1 MSVQAIRSND
11 ISAYL
16 EMWVVGEQISD
27 REGIQEKGLCRF
39 SEQGIEL
46 CPALFFMRKQKGIY
60 VSDYVKLLAQKAEL
74 EKKQV
79 ELEKALAE
87 ARRSSQSAV
96 IAQIKTLMKEHGLTA
111 ADLGVSGTSAQHKG
125 KGATVP
131 PKYRNSAT
139 GETWS
144 GRGLKPKWV
153 QAALDAGKTL
163 EDFKI

>member
-1 MSVQAIRSND
+1 MR
-11 ISAYL
+11 
-16 EMWVVGEQISD
+16 
-27 REGIQEKGLCRF
+27 
-39 SEQGIEL
+39 
-46 CPALFFMRKQKGIY
+46 RKQKGIY

-74 EKKQV
+74 EKKQA
-79 ELEKALAE
+79 ELEKALTE

-96 IAQIKTLMKEHGLTA
+96 IAQIKALMKEHGVTS
-111 ADLGVSGTSAQHKG
+111 ADLGASGAGGQHKG

-131 PKYRNSAT
+131 PKYCNSAT

-153 QAALDAGKTL
+153 QAALAAGKAL